1 LIARLYSVEDRAK
14 GLAGEERLALRK
26 RLSVPLMAKLHAY
39 LLAIRDDVLPYP
51 SHEHHWRDVWGDD
64 IVGAWRR
71 SKVSAKNIGEL

>member
-1 LIARLYSVEDRAK
+1 MTAADVVVATGFPSRM
-14 GLAGEERLALRK
+14 LRK
-26 RLSVPLMAKLHAY
+26 G
-39 LLAIRDDVLPYP
+39 YP

>member
-1 LIARLYSVEDRAK
+1 V
-14 GLAGEERLALRK
+14 
-26 RLSVPLMAKLHAY
+26 
-39 LLAIRDDVLPYP
+39 YP